1 MLLLTIDVDILSN
14 ITLNKFKQFNFASLS
29 FDLICV
35 TNYSVFYCQ
44 CTYGTCSSFR
54 FLFCTGAFLTFSKI
68 LLQFLNYK
76 YIIYIS

>member
-29 FDLICV
+29 FDLIYV

-44 CTYGTCSSFR
+44 GTVHCLGSFFALVH
-54 FLFCTGAFLTFSKI
+54 FLLSQKSYYNF
-68 LLQFLNYK
+68 
-76 YIIYIS
+76 